1 MQPIEFDPV
10 KSQHNFEQ
18 HGFHLSHCNLIDWN
32 LLWAIPDIRKPY
44 GEMRW
49 IAFAPIGKRVFCLVF
64 TVRESSF
71 RVISLRKANAR
82 EIQRYEKQIHH
93 PNR

>member
-1 MQPIEFDPV
+1 MYSIEFDPV
-10 KSQHNFEQ
+10 KSQRNFEQ
-18 HGFHLSHCNLIDWN
+18 HGFHLSHCSLIDWD
-32 LLWAIPDIRKPY
+32 LLWAIPDTRKSY

-49 IAFAPIGKRVFCLVF
+49 IAYAPIGKRVFSLVF
-64 TVRESSF
+64 TVRSGSF

-93 PNR
+93 PNL